1 MIGDE
6 TKGDGILLLIM
17 DQDIPIA
24 FLLNRR
30 VFTLVLICFDSGNVL
45 KLERYRQDWR
55 GPRIRI
61 THRILKRSILS
72 LYF

>member
-30 VFTLVLICFDSGNVL
+30 VFTWYLFA
-45 KLERYRQDWR
+45 
-55 GPRIRI
+55 
-61 THRILKRSILS
+61 SIVGT
-72 LYF
+72 Y